1 MKAGGRYY
9 IVGGQRV
16 RESEVAAARRAQE
29 AKEVNKQSSTSED
42 SGKTKTT
49 QRGKQS

>member
-29 AKEVNKQSSTSED
+29 AKKPTKQSSTSED
-42 SGKTKTT
+42 SGSETKT